1 MNLPFFKG
9 EFIRSGT
16 TVFLATL
23 LASIIAFV
31 ANITISNLLG
41 PEDFANFKVIIYL
54 FAFLPVIAD
63 IGINT
68 TLTKYIADFGKNSKK
83 AELVIKWF

>member
-23 LASIIAFV
+23 LASIIAFL

-41 PEDFANFKVIIYL
+41 PEDFANFKNVWQL
-54 FAFLPVIAD
+54 AECE
-63 IGINT
+63 
-68 TLTKYIADFGKNSKK
+68 NSYRGHT
-83 AELVIKWF
+83 I